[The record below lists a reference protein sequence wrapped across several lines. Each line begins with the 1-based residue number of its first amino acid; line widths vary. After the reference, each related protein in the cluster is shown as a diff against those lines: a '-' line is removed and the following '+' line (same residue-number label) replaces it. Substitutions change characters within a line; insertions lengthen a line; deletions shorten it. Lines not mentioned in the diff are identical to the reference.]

1 MTLCRKDIDVEQFK
15 ADDMRVDG
23 VLHNLMTVGEAVK
36 NIPDDMR
43 EQAPNVRWRDIG
55 RFRDRVVIVIL
66 VSTLTL
72 FGKLLRGICRH

>member
-72 FGKLLRGICRH
+72 FGKLLRGICRQ